1 MKLKCK
7 LGRTIPVLFNESD
20 DAKTLLQKSVDKYKR
35 HYKQFDNGDIYIILY
50 QDMTQVK
57 NLPGSNTPFTLG
69 VYKRD
74 LLKPYSKIFFSLCS
88 MEDFEICTCDN
99 DESENE
105 DLMCSGAF
113 GLSEGKGSDNE
124 DLMSLTPIATPLVT
138 LFHAIDDKSVYSRDS
153 PSTSS
158 QSSRGAG
165 PGIEKYLVPHQ
176 CPTCLLYFARD
187 EIESH
192 ADACAENWLD
202 TVGECPVVVNLSEE
216 QDVENDHPEEI
227 PPLDHIENIPERL
240 EAMKRIVQKLK
251 GNVKNTSIN
260 RVAIRRR
267 CAFEDYMDARLK
279 RFFKP
284 EGLLKVCFTGEPP
297 IDGGGPRR
305 EFFTGTH

>member
-1 MKLKCK
+1 MVLTATKKAKVSNDVKVQVGLVCNDGNGRLKKLT
-7 LGRTIPVLFNESD
+7 RH
-20 DAKTLLQKSVDKYKR
+20 YKHTR
-35 HYKQFDNGDIYIILY
+35 HYKQFDNGDIYVILY

-69 VYKRD
+69 VYKPD
-74 LLKPYSKIFFSLCS
+74 LLKPCSKMFFWLCS

-124 DLMSLTPIATPLVT
+124 DLMSLTPIATPLVP
-138 LFHAIDDKSVYSRDS
+138 LIHAIDDKS
-153 PSTSS
+153 
-158 QSSRGAG
+158 SSRSAG

-176 CPTCLLYFARD
+176 CHLYYARD
-187 EIESH
+187 EVESH

-227 PPLDHIENIPERL
+227 SAMDHIENICERL
-240 EAMKRIVQKLK
+240 EDMKRILK
-251 GNVKNTSIN
+251 KN
-260 RVAIRRR
+260 
-267 CAFEDYMDARLK
+267 
-279 RFFKP
+279 
-284 EGLLKVCFTGEPP
+284 
-297 IDGGGPRR
+297 
-305 EFFTGTH
+305 